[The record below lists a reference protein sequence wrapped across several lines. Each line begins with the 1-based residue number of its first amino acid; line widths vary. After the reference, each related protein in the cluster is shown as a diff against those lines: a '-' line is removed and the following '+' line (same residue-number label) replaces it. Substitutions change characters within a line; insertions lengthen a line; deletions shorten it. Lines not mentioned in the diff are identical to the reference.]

1 MSHSTSLKPGDHLY
15 LVDGSGYIF
24 RAYHALPPLTRKSD
38 GLPVG
43 AVQGFCNMLWK
54 LLKETR
60 ANEKPTHLAVIFDE
74 SSKTFRNDIYP
85 EYKAHRP
92 EPPADLR
99 PQFGLIRQAT
109 KAFNVACVE
118 QANYEADDLIAT
130 YARQAVE
137 SGATCRIVSSDKDLM
152 QLVRKGVT
160 LLDTM
165 KDRELGEEAVLEKFG
180 VRPDKVVDVQAL
192 AGDSVDNVPGVP
204 GIGVKTGAQLITEYG
219 DLETLLARAPEIK
232 QQKRRENLI
241 EFADQARLS
250 KRLVTLDDKVPVE
263 HDVGSFA
270 VDTPRA
276 SDLIGFLKAL
286 EFTSFTK
293 KISGELEADSSAIE
307 PAAIEI
313 KFWPPEGGEA
323 VPESPS
329 QATDSSSRQKPGSPS
344 QPDSGI
350 RRNDEVGERDVEV
363 AGGGIEEAEKALLAI
378 PFLHANYETV
388 STLAELDRWIA
399 EATELGAV
407 AVDTETDSLD
417 SMQAG
422 LVGISLSTLPG
433 KACYIPLGHVG
444 EGGGLFGSEKIAGQI
459 NLEEAIAH
467 LKPLLEN
474 PGVLKIGQ
482 NLKYDLQVLRRYGT
496 DIRPIDDTMLLSYAI
511 ESGENGHG
519 MDEMSLKHLGH
530 KPISFKEVAGSGKS
544 MISFAQVPLDRATAY
559 AAEDADVTLRLWK
572 LLKPRLLRKRKVTVY
587 ETLERP
593 LIPVLEAMEH
603 EGILVDRGVLAKL
616 SNEFANGQGKIEA
629 QIHEL
634 AGERFNIGSP
644 KQLGDILFGKMA
656 LPGGRKTAT
665 GAWSTDSDAL
675 EDLAAQGIE
684 LARRVVDWRQLAK
697 LRSTYTDALP
707 NYINPTTG
715 RVHTSY
721 AMAATS
727 TGRLSSSDPNLQNI
741 PVRTEEGRRI
751 RTAFIAPPGTKLLSA
766 DYSQIELRV
775 LAHVADIP
783 QLKKAFADGLD
794 IHAMTA
800 SEMFGVPVKGMD
812 PAVRRRAKAINF
824 GIIYG
829 ISAFGLANQLSIS
842 REEAGDYIKTYFTRF
857 PGIKTYMDETKK
869 FAREKGYVETIFGR
883 RCHFARINS
892 PNASERAFMERAAIN
907 APIQGAAADIIRRA
921 MIRMQEALDA
931 AKLSAKML
939 LQVHDELIFET
950 RDEEIE
956 ATMKVVKHV
965 MEKAPEP
972 AVKLTVP
979 LQVDARAAMNWDE
992 AH

>member
-137 SGATCRIVSSDKDLM
+137 AGATCRIVSSDKDLM

-180 VRPDKVVDVQAL
+180 VKPDKVVDVQAL

-241 EFADQARLS
+241 EFAEQARLS
-250 KRLVTLDDKVPVE
+250 KRLVTLDDKVPVD

-270 VDTPRA
+270 VDMPKA
-276 SDLIGFLKAL
+276 SDLIGYLKAL
-286 EFTSFTK
+286 EFVSFTK
-293 KISGELEADSSAIE
+293 KIAGELEADSAAIE

-313 KFWPPEGGEA
+313 KFWPPEGVEA
-323 VPESPS
+323 APAPVESKTEKSPTAKEVPQVE
-329 QATDSSSRQKPGSPS
+329 A
-344 QPDSGI
+344 I
-350 RRNDEVGERDVEV
+350 VDED
-363 AGGGIEEAEKALLAI
+363 AEKALLAI
-378 PFLHANYETV
+378 PFVHANYETV

-422 LVGISLSTLPG
+422 LVGVSLSTLPG
-433 KACYIPLGHVG
+433 KACYIPLDHKKA

-459 NLEEAIAH
+459 EIKDAIER
-467 LKPLLEN
+467 LKTLFEN

-496 DIRPIDDTMLLSYAI
+496 DIRPIDDTMLISYAI

-519 MDEMSLKHLGH
+519 MDEMSVKHLGH

-544 MISFAQVPLDRATAY
+544 LISFAQVPLDRATAY

-572 LLKPRLLRKRKVTVY
+572 LLKPRLLKKRKVTVY

-603 EGILVDRGVLAKL
+603 EGILVDRSVLAKL

-644 KQLGDILFGKMA
+644 KQLGDILFGKMS

-665 GAWSTDSDAL
+665 GAWSTDSRCA
-675 EDLAAQGIE
+675 G
-684 LARRVVDWRQLAK
+684 
-697 LRSTYTDALP
+697 RS
-707 NYINPTTG
+707 G
-715 RVHTSY
+715 
-721 AMAATS
+721 
-727 TGRLSSSDPNLQNI
+727 G
-741 PVRTEEGRRI
+741 
-751 RTAFIAPPGTKLLSA
+751 
-766 DYSQIELRV
+766 
-775 LAHVADIP
+775 
-783 QLKKAFADGLD
+783 
-794 IHAMTA
+794 
-800 SEMFGVPVKGMD
+800 
-812 PAVRRRAKAINF
+812 
-824 GIIYG
+824 
-829 ISAFGLANQLSIS
+829 
-842 REEAGDYIKTYFTRF
+842 AG
-857 PGIKTYMDETKK
+857 
-869 FAREKGYVETIFGR
+869 
-883 RCHFARINS
+883 H
-892 PNASERAFMERAAIN
+892 
-907 APIQGAAADIIRRA
+907 
-921 MIRMQEALDA
+921 
-931 AKLSAKML
+931 
-939 LQVHDELIFET
+939 
-950 RDEEIE
+950 
-956 ATMKVVKHV
+956 
-965 MEKAPEP
+965 
-972 AVKLTVP
+972 
-979 LQVDARAAMNWDE
+979 
-992 AH
+992 